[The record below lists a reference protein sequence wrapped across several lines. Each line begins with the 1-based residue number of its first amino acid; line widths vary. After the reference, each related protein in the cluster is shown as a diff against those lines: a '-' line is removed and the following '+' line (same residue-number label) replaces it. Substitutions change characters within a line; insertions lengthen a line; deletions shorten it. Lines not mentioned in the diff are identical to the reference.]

1 MLRQTNE
8 TNTRS
13 GRREFLKSAGTLA
26 AGFSL
31 AGAEPLAI
39 ALQAGAVAK
48 GAEKAATPGRFQPT
62 AFRPRRLVSWWSRL
76 PDLQWPDPRVRD
88 AIRRRAD
95 RIAAAGVDTVVQFG
109 FHCRFDFAPYF
120 GLLHGYLSDVA
131 ETLHQRGIR
140 FLDHYSCN
148 VIARPKSA
156 EELKKY
162 HTFHRHHVPIHPDPA
177 AAETLRYAG
186 FLLNDLREVDVETG
200 GPTYTDAYQAEMFCH
215 TNPDFLAMHE
225 AYLRRHLAEIPADGF
240 QVDDMC
246 RYAYFRA
253 CGCRH
258 CRERFA
264 REYGHTLPPFS
275 DKRFWGDTSK
285 SPTEWGNYDNP
296 AFRDW
301 VQMRYRTHADHL
313 AMIRRVIGTE
323 RVLMT
328 CCSSSGPTML
338 NSMGLSYEH
347 FIPSCDWVMLENCGL
362 DANTVNWPRV
372 EPEAMLHK
380 AVAESKK
387 PGASAP
393 TVACSYTV
401 FEDGA
406 YLGWAIARFWGAQ
419 NWVSTLIQG
428 LTEDAT
434 DFKEEA
440 ELMASFNRWDRAHEL
455 AEGRDVAE
463 VRVAFL
469 RGAKELGWH
478 DAQGRDHW
486 TRVSRWA
493 SALFGENI
501 GYRFVLTDEL
511 ADARRL
517 TADASPLLLDAC
529 PTLSPV
535 QRSAL
540 EAFARSGG
548 RLVIVPPLGMEIAG
562 DKRRHT
568 RSEHWSERAPGTD
581 RQESDRA
588 PYPPHQRR
596 STLAS
601 AVAGT
606 RQPSGPARSQ

>member
-1 MLRQTNE
+1 MERRPSDQKLP
-8 TNTRS
+8 

-31 AGAEPLAI
+31 AGRERLAM
-39 ALQAGAVAK
+39 ALEAGTEAK
-48 GAEKAATPGRFQPT
+48 GVEEAATPCRFQPT
-62 AFRPRRLVSWWSRL
+62 TFRPRRLVSWWSRL

-88 AIRRRAD
+88 AIRRHAD

-120 GLLHGYLSDVA
+120 GLLHGYLNDVA
-131 ETLHQRGIR
+131 ESLHQRGIR
-140 FLDHYSCN
+140 FIEHYSCN
-148 VIARPKSA
+148 VIARPRSA
-156 EELKKY
+156 EDLKKY
-162 HTFHRHHVPIHPDPA
+162 HTIHRHHVPIHPDPA

-200 GPTYTDAYQAEMFCH
+200 GPTYSDGYQTEMFCH

-246 RYAYFRA
+246 RYTWFRA

-264 REYGHTLPPFS
+264 REYGHTLPPLS
-275 DKRFWGDTSK
+275 EKRFWGDTSK
-285 SPTEWGNYDNP
+285 APTDWGNYDNP

-313 AMIRRVIGTE
+313 AMIRRVIGAE

-328 CCSSSGPTML
+328 CCASSGPTRL
-338 NSMGLSYEH
+338 NSLGLSYEH
-347 FIPSCDWVMLENCGL
+347 FISSCDWVMLENCGL
-362 DANTVNWPRV
+362 SASTVNWPRV

-406 YLGWAIARFWGAQ
+406 YLGWAIAQFWGVQ
-419 NWVSTLIQG
+419 NWVSTLIQP
-428 LTEDAT
+428 LTAEAA

-440 ELMASFNRWDRAHEL
+440 ELIASLNRWDRAHEL

-469 RGAKELGWH
+469 RGAKETGWH
-478 DAQGRDHW
+478 NAQGRDHW
-486 TRVSRWA
+486 AAPRAGQTH
-493 SALFGENI
+493 
-501 GYRFVLTDEL
+501 
-511 ADARRL
+511 
-517 TADASPLLLDAC
+517 C
-529 PTLSPV
+529 
-535 QRSAL
+535 Q
-540 EAFARSGG
+540 G
-548 RLVIVPPLGMEIAG
+548 RISVIV
-562 DKRRHT
+562 
-568 RSEHWSERAPGTD
+568 SC
-581 RQESDRA
+581 
-588 PYPPHQRR
+588 
-596 STLAS
+596 
-601 AVAGT
+601 
-606 RQPSGPARSQ
+606 